1 MSVSKGFDTRSVAV
15 VTTPSWISCTFL
27 LHHIHPST
35 AACMFQYR
43 AETVQLFVL
52 HGIVAEALSWKK
64 SNLFKKKSPARLHYP
79 FPPTTLWVISKSLL
93 KIPPH
98 TSEERVIFAPS
109 LEKIFYR
116 QNIDRKLLT
125 YWQDQKSHSTK
136 QTDILLDACRPSAEP
151 SLKPSHSTTENNF
164 DCCLICCLG
173 AAFLQHKLTSCL
185 TFVIH

>member
-98 TSEERVIFAPS
+98 TSEERVIFAPF
-109 LEKIFYR
+109 LEKIFDG
-116 QNIDRKLLT
+116 QKTIDMLAGPEITFNKADWHPARCLQAFCRAITQTITQCHRKQLWLLF
-125 YWQDQKSHSTK
+125 D
-136 QTDILLDACRPSAEP
+136 LLPGSSIP
-151 SLKPSHSTTENNF
+151 
-164 DCCLICCLG
+164 
-173 AAFLQHKLTSCL
+173 AA
-185 TFVIH
+185 